1 MKSSIEVVMLPHL
14 VDIIEVESKPLVG
27 RELHGFTKPVGFA
40 TGFSGVRVGVQNFVP
55 QRNPYP

>member
-27 RELHGFTKPVGFA
+27 DGEVEEET
-40 TGFSGVRVGVQNFVP
+40 
-55 QRNPYP
+55 